1 MVHPAIEVTVTTV
14 GNHTVEDETTEDGKK
29 YQRAFYEAATTIP
42 GCSRGCW
49 GRSDKYP
56 DMVIHFIGMSE
67 ICNLDR
73 VLFSNSWNKTMIPAK
88 SMMFIRLSSMD
99 QHRQSS

>member
-1 MVHPAIEVTVTTV
+1 MVYPAIEVTVTTV

-29 YQRAFYEAATTIP
+29 YQRAFYDAATTIP

-56 DMVIHFIGMSE
+56 EKVIHFIGMSQV
-67 ICNLDR
+67 CPNM
-73 VLFSNSWNKTMIPAK
+73 T
-88 SMMFIRLSSMD
+88 RLYLLMPVT
-99 QHRQSS
+99 RL

>member
-1 MVHPAIEVTVTTV
+1 MVYPAIEVTVTTV

-29 YQRAFYEAATTIP
+29 YQRAFYDAATTIP

-56 DMVIHFIGMSE
+56 EKVIHFIGMSE
-67 ICNLDR
+67 VCNFDMAL
-73 VLFSNSWNKTMIPAK
+73 LSNTCNKTMTPAR
-88 SMMFIRLSSMD
+88 STMFTKLL
-99 QHRQSS
+99 

>member
-1 MVHPAIEVTVTTV
+1 MVYPAIEVAVTTV
-14 GNHTVEDETTEDGKK
+14 GNHTIEDETTEDGKK

-56 DMVIHFIGMSE
+56 EKVIHFIGMSDVY
-67 ICNLDR
+67 NLYHA
-73 VLFSNSWNKTMIPAK
+73 LFSNSWNKTMAPAK
-88 SMMFIRLSSMD
+88 SMMFTRLSSMD